1 MAKKAPA
8 KVNNFKVNKPTIAK
22 SRNIQP
28 LLYIKK
34 REVEEVKPVV
44 NGKVADEK
52 LIHKPGK
59 VVIEFNP
66 PVITKGVKNGPKQ
79 NSRRGTRTA
88 KNKGGPS
95 SPRRE

>member
-28 LLYIKK
+28 LLHIKK

-52 LIHKPGK
+52 LIRKPGK
-59 VVIEFNP
+59 IVREFNP
-66 PVITKGVKNGPKQ
+66 PVIIKGVKNGPKQ
-79 NSRRGTRTA
+79 NSRRGTRTT
-88 KNKGGPS
+88 KNRSGPS
-95 SPRRE
+95 SSKRK